1 MMPKYYI
8 DRVLLW
14 QYNIIIKKIKEKKR
28 MEGAEQNE
36 QEIYDQ
42 SFIE

>member
-14 QYNIIIKKIKEKKR
+14 QYNIIIIKIKEKKR